1 MSSSRQYSHSPRKSK
16 FLFIRCTLYY
26 LRSFMMKLFLVN
38 FEPFFLDFTFA
49 HTSYDYTSLAC
60 IISLNFSYTFVTTSE
75 DISSR

>member
-38 FEPFFLDFTFA
+38 FEPFLGFHFCAYIIRL
-49 HTSYDYTSLAC
+49 Y
-60 IISLNFSYTFVTTSE
+60 IISMHNFT
-75 DISSR
+75 